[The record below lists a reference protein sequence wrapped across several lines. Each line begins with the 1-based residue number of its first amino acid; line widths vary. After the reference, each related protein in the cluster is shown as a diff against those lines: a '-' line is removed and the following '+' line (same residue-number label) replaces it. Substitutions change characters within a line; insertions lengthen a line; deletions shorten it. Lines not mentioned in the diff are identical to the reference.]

1 MTPEILLVVAIL
13 AAAMILLVTQWIP
26 MEATALLVLAS
37 VAITGLLPPAETLA
51 GFSSPAVVTVW
62 AVFILSGGLTHT
74 GVANVIGHIVLK
86 IAGAGETAM
95 IVVIMAT
102 AGLLSAIMNNVAVA
116 ALMLPVVTDI
126 AGQTKI
132 PSSRLLMP
140 LAFGALMGG
149 MTTQIGTPPNILVSE
164 ALREHNLEPFSFF
177 DFTPVGLAVSIA
189 GIAFMALAGRHLL
202 SGRRFSQD
210 PEKSGDPETDWQ
222 TQYHLEERLFH
233 ATVPD
238 GSPLAGKSLSVS
250 GLGAILGWNVISI
263 TRNGRSIMTP
273 GPGETIHPGD
283 LLTVEGRLES
293 MGPLAE
299 LARMKIARSSRKPVD
314 WPAEGLFF
322 CETAIPNNSPI
333 AGQPARKALSGIRDA
348 AVVVAVRKEGNVI
361 KRFAGDVL
369 LEGNERILTAAGEQC
384 LGERQIANLPA
395 GFRKVDEQ
403 TLISHFS
410 MDDEPF
416 ELTIPPGVFPSGSP
430 LGESRIPELTGVPVW
445 AIVRENET
453 VILPAVD
460 EILHDNDRL
469 IIAAD
474 PDFLHA
480 AAALATLKIHKNMPP
495 MDIRSFLTGD
505 TGLVETILAP
515 GTSIEGM
522 TLRELNFREKYGI
535 SVLAIRRRGKTY
547 RTRLQD
553 MKIFFGDALLLF
565 GPTRNLRVLN
575 REPDFV
581 VLARTAQ
588 EQHRT
593 EKMKISLLIL
603 AAFVFSVV
611 MGWIPIYIAA
621 VTGAAFMVLS
631 GCLTMEEAYR
641 QIEWKAVFLI
651 AGMMPLGAAM
661 EQSGASMLAAGWVV
675 EQAGR
680 FGPEGILAGMI
691 TLTMLATCVIPIPA
705 VVVLMIPV
713 VLSTAESMGISPHS
727 LLMGVS
733 LAASASFITP
743 LSHPAKLMVMGPGGY
758 TFADYLKTGIPLTLV
773 VWIVLVVVVPLLWP
787 LTP

>member
-1 MTPEILLVVAIL
+1 MTPEITLVVAIL

-74 GVANVIGHIVLK
+74 GVANVIGHVVLK

-149 MTTQIGTPPNILVSE
+149 MATQIGTPPNILVSE
-164 ALREHNLEPFSFF
+164 ALRDHGLEPFSFF
-177 DFTPVGLAVSIA
+177 DFTPAGLAVTVS
-189 GIAFMALAGRHLL
+189 GILFMAVAGRHLL
-202 SGRRFSQD
+202 SGRRFSPD
-210 PEKSGDPETDWQ
+210 PEKGANLEDNWQ
-222 TQYHLEERLFH
+222 TRYHIEERLFH
-233 ATVPD
+233 ATAPN
-238 GSPLAGKSLSVS
+238 GSPLAGKSLSAS

-283 LLTVEGRLES
+283 LLTVEGQLES
-293 MGPLAE
+293 MGPIRE
-299 LARMKIARSSRKPVD
+299 LARMKIARSTWKPED
-314 WPAEGLFF
+314 FREKGLFF
-322 CETAIPNNSPI
+322 CETAIPDNSPLT
-333 AGQPARKALSGIRDA
+333 GQPARKVLPGIQDA
-348 AVVVAVRKEGNVI
+348 AIVAVRKKGKVV

-369 LEGNERILTAAGEQC
+369 LEGNERILTAAGKKC
-384 LGERQIANLPA
+384 LGERQTADLPA

-403 TLISHFS
+403 ILISHFS
-410 MDDEPF
+410 MGEEPF
-416 ELTIPPGVFPSGSP
+416 ELTITPGMFPSGSP
-430 LGESRIPELTGVPVW
+430 LGESRVPELTGVPVL
-445 AIVRENET
+445 AIIRGNETIILPSDDEIVR
-453 VILPAVD
+453 
-460 EILHDNDRL
+460 DNDRL
-469 IIAAD
+469 IVPAE
-474 PDFLHA
+474 PDFLIA
-480 AAALATLKIHKNMPP
+480 AIALSTLEVHENMPP

-505 TGLVETILAP
+505 TGLVEAILSP
-515 GTSIEGM
+515 GSSIEKM
-522 TLRELNFREKYGI
+522 TLRDLNFREKYGLN
-535 SVLAIRRRGKTY
+535 VLAIRRRGKTF
-547 RTRLQD
+547 RSRLQD
-553 MKIFFGDALLLF
+553 MKVFFGDALLLF
-565 GPTRNLRVLN
+565 GPTQNLRMLN

-588 EQHRT
+588 ERYRT

-603 AAFVFSVV
+603 AAFVFTAV
-611 MGWIPIYIAA
+611 MGWVPIYIAA
-621 VTGAAFMVLS
+621 VTGAAFMVLG

-661 EQSGASMLAAGWVV
+661 EQSGAAMLAAGWVV

-680 FGPEGILAGMI
+680 FGPEGILAGLI

-713 VLSTAESMGISPHS
+713 VLGAAESMVISPHS

-758 TFADYLKTGIPLTLV
+758 SFADYLKTGIPLTLV
-773 VWIVLVVVVPLLWP
+773 VWIVLVAVVPLLWP